1 MLREV
6 WMNIGVEKLNTHEG
20 VTVKALLDSGA
31 TGIFMDKR
39 MAARHG
45 FKLQKLERPIVVRN
59 IDGTNNSGGAI
70 IHQVEV
76 NVYYKGHVERMRMDV
91 CELGKTE
98 IILGMPWLVAHN
110 PEINWKTG
118 EVKMTRCLSL
128 YGRVR
133 IKEEER
139 KKKGK
144 RVVTLEE
151 EKIVRW
157 AIDNKENWGREEEI
171 EKDHRKIEE
180 MVPRKFLKWRKVF
193 GKVESERM
201 PTRKVWD
208 YAIDLKETFKPRKGR
223 IYPLSKNKREEVQNF
238 VEDQLRKGYI
248 RLSKSPQ
255 TSPVFF
261 IRKKDGSKRMVMD
274 YHNLNDQIV
283 KNNYPLPLIT
293 DLIDN
298 IGSKKVF
305 TKMDLRWGF
314 NNMRI
319 KEGDEWKGA
328 FTMHV
333 GSFEPTVMF
342 FGITNSPATFQVMMN
357 KILRNLINKGKVTAF
372 VDNVLVGTETE
383 EGHNE
388 IVEEVLKR
396 LEENDL
402 YVKPEKYIWKVRKIG
417 FLGVVIGPNGIEM
430 EKEKVDGVLSWSEPK
445 NVKDIRKFLD
455 LANYYRRF
463 IKDFARVARPMNMLT
478 RKDMKWQWGQEQ
490 QKAFDE
496 LKGVFT
502 TKPVLAA
509 PDLDKEFRVEVDAS
523 NYVTGGVLSMKYSN
537 NMWRLVAFI
546 SKSLSDTE
554 HNYEIH
560 DKEILAII
568 RCLEEWRHF
577 LERAVIKFEIWT
589 DHKNLEYFI
598 KAQKLNRRQ
607 ARWALYLLMLRL

>member
-1 MLREV
+1 
-6 WMNIGVEKLNTHEG
+6 
-20 VTVKALLDSGA
+20 
-31 TGIFMDKR
+31 
-39 MAARHG
+39 
-45 FKLQKLERPIVVRN
+45 
-59 IDGTNNSGGAI
+59 
-70 IHQVEV
+70 
-76 NVYYKGHVERMRMDV
+76 
-91 CELGKTE
+91 
-98 IILGMPWLVAHN
+98 MPWLVAHN

-128 YGRVR
+128 CGRVR
-133 IKEEER
+133 IKEKER

-144 RVVTLEE
+144 RVVTLEK

-157 AIDNKENWGREEEI
+157 AIDDKEDWGREEEI
-171 EKDHRKIEE
+171 EKDHRKIKE

-193 GKVESERM
+193 GKVKSERM

-298 IGSKKVF
+298 MGSKKIF

-314 NNMRI
+314 NNVRI

-328 FTMHV
+328 FTVHV

-357 KILRNLINKGKVTAF
+357 KILRNLINEGKVAAF

-388 IVEEVLKR
+388 IVKEVLKR

-402 YVKPEKYIWKVRKIG
+402 YVKPEKYV
-417 FLGVVIGPNGIEM
+417 
-430 EKEKVDGVLSWSEPK
+430 
-445 NVKDIRKFLD
+445 
-455 LANYYRRF
+455 
-463 IKDFARVARPMNMLT
+463 
-478 RKDMKWQWGQEQ
+478 
-490 QKAFDE
+490 
-496 LKGVFT
+496 
-502 TKPVLAA
+502 
-509 PDLDKEFRVEVDAS
+509 
-523 NYVTGGVLSMKYSN
+523 
-537 NMWRLVAFI
+537 
-546 SKSLSDTE
+546 
-554 HNYEIH
+554 
-560 DKEILAII
+560 
-568 RCLEEWRHF
+568 
-577 LERAVIKFEIWT
+577 
-589 DHKNLEYFI
+589 
-598 KAQKLNRRQ
+598 
-607 ARWALYLLMLRL
+607 